1 MAILR
6 GMARRPTTKPTVEE
20 EPPPSVGGGFGSV
33 LRGSVNS
40 MVGAAGLNL
49 PLRAVERLTSSI
61 ENASAIL
68 VRLERAT
75 TRLDELD
82 DDFLD
87 RAYETLDI
95 LAAMR
100 EDTRVISER
109 VVAVEEEV
117 RELRTLITQRFD
129 QVPLLRRR
137 RGGVAAD
144 EAVPR
149 GGASPRRRGGT
160 RPA

>member
-1 MAILR
+1 
-6 GMARRPTTKPTVEE
+6 MARRTTTKPTVEA
-20 EPPPSVGGGFGSV
+20 EPPAGGGLGSV

-68 VRLERAT
+68 ERLERAT
-75 TRLDELD
+75 TRLDEID

-100 EDTRVISER
+100 EDTHAISER
-109 VVAVEEEV
+109 LVALETEV

-137 RGGVAAD
+137 RGAASD
-144 EAVPR
+144 NDGQAEPEP
-149 GGASPRRRGGT
+149 PRRAKAAR
-160 RPA
+160 RP

>member
-1 MAILR
+1 
-6 GMARRPTTKPTVEE
+6 MARRATTARGDAEV
-20 EPPPSVGGGFGSV
+20 PSGGGLGSV

-49 PLRAVERLTSSI
+49 PLRAVERLTSAI

-75 TRLDELD
+75 TRLDEVD
-82 DDFLD
+82 EDFLE
-87 RAYETLDI
+87 RAYQTLDV

-100 EDTRVISER
+100 EDTHAMRLRLE
-109 VVAVEEEV
+109 AVECEV
-117 RELRTLITQRFD
+117 RELRGLIGERFD

-137 RGGVAAD
+137 RRGERSEPEPAAPS
-144 EAVPR
+144 APAR
-149 GGASPRRRGGT
+149 HARART
-160 RPA
+160 RAR